1 MAPHVTSR
9 SALALALLGASAM
22 MTSSPTQNYDLT
34 NTSGPAVR
42 VPRSPRVRFSCNKN
56 RGPKAIAKRRKRSKL
71 AKLSRRRNR

>member
-34 NTSGPAVR
+34 TIGPAVR